1 MWGVWGGGSPPHEEA
16 NVPERVAG
24 WGFTQTG
31 SCVRD
36 PVAGLFIVISD
47 PVRGGGSVP
56 VGLGARLCFA
66 KSNKK
71 LFCEMME
78 LPWCFLHG
86 F

>member
-1 MWGVWGGGSPPHEEA
+1 MFGPVLHVGTTEKHSRGIMSEVG
-16 NVPERVAG
+16 
-24 WGFTQTG
+24 GFTQPGNLNG

-36 PVAGLFIVISD
+36 PVAGLFIVISG
-47 PVRGGGSVP
+47 PVP
-56 VGLGARLCFA
+56 VPCPLAFLLHFVS